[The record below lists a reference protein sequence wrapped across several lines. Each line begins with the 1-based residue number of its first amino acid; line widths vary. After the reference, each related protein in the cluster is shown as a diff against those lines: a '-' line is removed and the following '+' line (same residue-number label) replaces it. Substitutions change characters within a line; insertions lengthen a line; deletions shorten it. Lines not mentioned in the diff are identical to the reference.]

1 MNELQYVP
9 HNYVLKVWGKVEP
22 LVTKALKHNDGE
34 MFSNDVLKSLLEK
47 EYILWVGVQG
57 KEILMAVVAE
67 MVEYPRKKALNIIT
81 WGTKSGYDY
90 ELWMKEFYKI
100 EHFAK
105 VNGCSFIEAGTRK
118 GLAKKLNW
126 EYCCSVVRKH
136 I

>member
-1 MNELQYVP
+1 
-9 HNYVLKVWGKVEP
+9 
-22 LVTKALKHNDGE
+22 
-34 MFSNDVLKSLLEK
+34 MFSDDVLKALLEK

-118 GLAKKLNW
+118 GLAKKLKWDN
-126 EYCCSVVRKH
+126 EYYIVTKH

>member
-34 MFSNDVLKSLLEK
+34 MFSDDVLKALLEK

-100 EHFAK
+100 EHFA
-105 VNGCSFIEAGTRK
+105 
-118 GLAKKLNW
+118 
-126 EYCCSVVRKH
+126 
-136 I
+136 